1 MKTPT
6 YSLVATWH
14 DQSNQE
20 HFVTLTDYGD
30 GSSSL
35 FRIERLRDVLN
46 YVCKADGGV
55 EDYLT
60 HVTRLHDH
68 KGILQ
73 VQWDGTAT
81 LLYNPCFVALRRAWS
96 IVGNELAENVA
107 FYRVP
112 GVHPAFVCA
121 IESSRVSDIITSRGH

>member
-35 FRIERLRDVLN
+35 FRLERLRDVLN
-46 YVCKADGGV
+46 YVCKADGL
-55 EDYLT
+55 EDYLA

-68 KGILQ
+68 KGTLE
-73 VQWDGTAT
+73 VQWDGTST
-81 LLYNPCFVALRRAWS
+81 SLHNPCFVALRRAWS
-96 IVGNELAENVA
+96 IAGNELAENVA
-107 FYRVP
+107 FYRIT
-112 GVHPAFVCA
+112 GAQPAFVRA
-121 IESSRVSDIITSRGH
+121 IESSSVSDIITSRGH